1 MQLRDWTL
9 NHPMSENSGM
19 QDFLSASQRSSLKSA
34 HRMERDR
41 KIGDRM
47 KVVLLADQG
56 ESFAEIAR
64 FLFIDEQTARRH
76 LKDYFDNDK
85 TGGSSGGSEGK
96 LTQEQADRL
105 RAILVT
111 CDVPTAQTA
120 VEKAKSLLGITFSL
134 SGMTDWLK
142 RNRFSF
148 KKSEPTPAKADSQA
162 QAKFIDKYRDL
173 KNDLPEGEVILF
185 LDAAHPTMATKLGY
199 GWSTKG
205 ERKIVAT
212 TAGKTR
218 VNVIGTLNAQTL
230 KLVTTYPATVNSET
244 LAEHFTRLRRSYPQT
259 RFSTLNIILDQGSY
273 CVSKA
278 TQIEAARLDIKLW
291 HLPPYSPNLNLI
303 ERAWKVMNEQVRDNV
318 YFPDEKVFI
327 SAIKDFFL
335 NRWSKLSKSLKTRFA
350 DNFQVIQKPAF

>member
-1 MQLRDWTL
+1 M
-9 NHPMSENSGM
+9 NHPKSENPRM
-19 QDFLSASQRSSLKSA
+19 QAFLSAGQRSSLKSA

-56 ESFAEIAR
+56 ESFAQIAK

-85 TGGSSGGSEGK
+85 TGGSSGGSQGK

-105 RAILVT
+105 RAILAT

-120 VEKAKSLLGITFSL
+120 VEKAKDLLGIKFSL

-148 KKSEPTPAKADSQA
+148 KKSEPAPAKADSQA
-162 QAKFIDKYRDL
+162 QAEFIDKYRDL

-185 LDAAHPTMATKLGY
+185 LDATHPTMATKLGY
-199 GWSTKG
+199 GWSIKG
-205 ERKIVAT
+205 KRKTVAT
-212 TAGKTR
+212 TPGRTR
-218 VNVIGTLNAQTL
+218 INVIGTLNAQTL

-244 LAEHFTRLRRSYPQT
+244 LAEHFARLRRSYPQT

-278 TQIEAARLDIKLW
+278 TQTEAARLGLKLW

-318 YFPDEKVFI
+318 YFPDAGVFA

-335 NRWSKLSKSLKTRFA
+335 NRWSQLSKSLANRFA

>member
-1 MQLRDWTL
+1 
-9 NHPMSENSGM
+9 M
-19 QDFLSASQRSSLKSA
+19 QDFLTSGERSSLKSA
-34 HRMERDR
+34 HSIERDR

-47 KVVLLADQG
+47 KVVLLCDQG
-56 ESFAEIAR
+56 ESLAEIAK

-85 TGGSSGGSEGK
+85 LGGSSGGSEGK
-96 LTQEQADRL
+96 LTQEQAARL
-105 RAILVT
+105 STILAT

-120 VEKAKSLLGITFSL
+120 VEKVKGLFGIKFSI

-148 KKSEPTPAKADSQA
+148 KKSEPAPAKADPQA
-162 QAKFIDKYRDL
+162 QAEFIDKYRDL
-173 KNDLPEGEVILF
+173 KDDLPEGEVVLF

-199 GWSTKG
+199 GWSIKG

-218 VNVIGTLNAQTL
+218 INVIGTLNAQTL
-230 KLVTTYPATVNSET
+230 KLVTTFPETVNSET
-244 LAEHFTRLRRSYPQT
+244 LAEHFTRLRRSYPRT

-278 TQIEAARLDIKLW
+278 TQIEAARLGIKLW

-318 YFPDEKVFI
+318 YFPDQKTFTA
-327 SAIKDFFL
+327 AIKNFFQCD
-335 NRWSKLSKSLKTRFA
+335 WHKLSRSLFSRFA
-350 DNFQVIQKPAF
+350 DNFQIIQKPAF

>member
-1 MQLRDWTL
+1 
-9 NHPMSENSGM
+9 
-19 QDFLSASQRSSLKSA
+19 
-34 HRMERDR
+34 MERDR

-244 LAEHFTRLRRSYPQT
+244 LAEHFVRLRRSYPQT

-350 DNFQVIQKPAF
+350 DNFQVIQNPAF

>member
-1 MQLRDWTL
+1 MQ
-9 NHPMSENSGM
+9 N
-19 QDFLSASQRSSLKSA
+19 FLSAGQRPSLKSA

-41 KIGDRM
+41 KMGDRM

-56 ESFAEIAR
+56 ESFTEIAK

-85 TGGSSGGSEGK
+85 TGGSSGGSDGK
-96 LTQEQADRL
+96 LTQEQVTRL
-105 RAILVT
+105 RAILAT
-111 CDVPTAQTA
+111 CDVPTAKTA
-120 VEKAKSLLGITFSL
+120 VQKVKGLFGIQFSI

-148 KKSEPTPAKADSQA
+148 KKSEPAPAKADPLA
-162 QAKFIDKYRDL
+162 QAEFIDEYRAL
-173 KNDLPEGEVILF
+173 KDDLPEGEVILF

-199 GWSTKG
+199 GWSIKG

-230 KLVTTYPATVNSET
+230 KLVTTFPATVNSET
-244 LAEHFTRLRRSYPQT
+244 LAEHFVRLRQSYPRTQ
-259 RFSTLNIILDQGSY
+259 FPTLNIILDQGSY

-278 TQIEAARLDIKLW
+278 TQIEADRLGFKLR

-318 YFPDEKVFI
+318 YFPDEEVFI
-327 SAIKDFFL
+327 STIKDFFL
-335 NRWSKLSKSLKTRFA
+335 NRWNKLAKSLTTRFA

>member
-1 MQLRDWTL
+1 
-9 NHPMSENSGM
+9 M
-19 QDFLSASQRSSLKSA
+19 QDFLSASQRSSLKTA

-56 ESFAEIAR
+56 ESFVEISK

-96 LTQEQADRL
+96 LTQEQATRL
-105 RAILVT
+105 RAILAT

-120 VEKAKSLLGITFSL
+120 VEKVKGLFSIKFSI
-134 SGMTDWLK
+134 SGMTDWLN

-148 KKSEPTPAKADSQA
+148 KKSEPAPAKADPLAQA
-162 QAKFIDKYRDL
+162 QFIDTYRSL
-173 KNDLPEGEVILF
+173 KDDLPEGEVVLF

-199 GWSTKG
+199 GWSIKG

-212 TAGKTR
+212 TAGKKR
-218 VNVIGTLNAQTL
+218 INVIGTL
-230 KLVTTYPATVNSET
+230 KLVTTFPETVNSET
-244 LAEHFTRLRRSYPQT
+244 LAEHFVRLRRSYPRT
-259 RFSTLNIILDQGSY
+259 RFSTLHIILDQGSY

-278 TQIEAARLDIKLW
+278 TRIVAARMGIKLR

-318 YFPDEKVFI
+318 YFPDEKVFT
-327 SAIKDFFL
+327 STIKDFFL
-335 NRWSKLSKSLKTRFA
+335 NRWSKLSKSLTTRFA

>member
-1 MQLRDWTL
+1 
-9 NHPMSENSGM
+9 MSENSGM

-96 LTQEQADRL
+96 LTPEQAARL

-148 KKSEPTPAKADSQA
+148 KKSEPAPAKADSQA

-244 LAEHFTRLRRSYPQT
+244 LAEHFVRLRRSYPQT

-318 YFPDEKVFI
+318 YFPDEKVFTA
-327 SAIKDFFL
+327 AIKDFFL
-335 NRWSKLSKSLKTRFA
+335 NRWSKLSKSLKNRFA
-350 DNFQVIQKPAF
+350 DNFQVIQNPAF

>member
-1 MQLRDWTL
+1 MNR
-9 NHPMSENSGM
+9 PKSENLGM
-19 QDFLSASQRSSLKSA
+19 QNFLTASQRSSLKSA

-56 ESFAEIAR
+56 ESFSEIAK

-85 TGGSSGGSEGK
+85 MGGSSGGSEGK
-96 LTQEQADRL
+96 LTQEQVARL
-105 RAILVT
+105 RAVLAA
-111 CDVPTAQTA
+111 CDVPTAKTA
-120 VEKAKSLLGITFSL
+120 VQKVKGIFGIEFSR

-148 KKSEPTPAKADSQA
+148 KKSEPAPAKADPLA
-162 QAKFIDKYRDL
+162 QAEFIDQYRSL
-173 KNDLPEGEVILF
+173 KDGLPEGEVVLF

-199 GWSTKG
+199 GWSIKG

-230 KLVTTYPATVNSET
+230 KLVTTFPATVNSET
-244 LAEHFTRLRRSYPQT
+244 LAEHFVRLRRSYPRTQ
-259 RFSTLNIILDQGSY
+259 FPTLHIILDQGSY

-278 TQIEAARLDIKLW
+278 TQIEADRLGIKLR

-318 YFPDEKVFI
+318 YFPDEKVFA
-327 SAIKDFFL
+327 STIKDFFL
-335 NRWSKLSKSLKTRFA
+335 HRWSKLAKSLTTRFA
-350 DNFQVIQKPAF
+350 DNFQIIQKPAF

>member
-1 MQLRDWTL
+1 
-9 NHPMSENSGM
+9 
-19 QDFLSASQRSSLKSA
+19 
-34 HRMERDR
+34 MERDR

-47 KVVLLADQG
+47 KVVMLADQG

-148 KKSEPTPAKADSQA
+148 KKSEPAPAKADSQA

-230 KLVTTYPATVNSET
+230 KLVTT
-244 LAEHFTRLRRSYPQT
+244 
-259 RFSTLNIILDQGSY
+259 
-273 CVSKA
+273 
-278 TQIEAARLDIKLW
+278 
-291 HLPPYSPNLNLI
+291 
-303 ERAWKVMNEQVRDNV
+303 
-318 YFPDEKVFI
+318 
-327 SAIKDFFL
+327 
-335 NRWSKLSKSLKTRFA
+335 
-350 DNFQVIQKPAF
+350 

>member
-1 MQLRDWTL
+1 
-9 NHPMSENSGM
+9 
-19 QDFLSASQRSSLKSA
+19 
-34 HRMERDR
+34 
-41 KIGDRM
+41 
-47 KVVLLADQG
+47 
-56 ESFAEIAR
+56 
-64 FLFIDEQTARRH
+64 
-76 LKDYFDNDK
+76 
-85 TGGSSGGSEGK
+85 
-96 LTQEQADRL
+96 
-105 RAILVT
+105 
-111 CDVPTAQTA
+111 
-120 VEKAKSLLGITFSL
+120 
-134 SGMTDWLK
+134 
-142 RNRFSF
+142 
-148 KKSEPTPAKADSQA
+148 
-162 QAKFIDKYRDL
+162 
-173 KNDLPEGEVILF
+173 
-185 LDAAHPTMATKLGY
+185 MATKLGY

-350 DNFQVIQKPAF
+350 DNFQVIQNPAF

>member
-1 MQLRDWTL
+1 M
-9 NHPMSENSGM
+9 NPHKSENWWV
-19 QDFLSASQRSSLKSA
+19 QNFLNSSQRSFLKSA

-56 ESFAEIAR
+56 ESFAEIAK

-85 TGGSSGGSEGK
+85 TGGSSGGSQGK
-96 LTQEQADRL
+96 LTQEQSSRL
-105 RAILVT
+105 LAILAT
-111 CDVPTAQTA
+111 CDVPTTKTA
-120 VEKAKSLLGITFSL
+120 AEKVKSLFGIKFSR

-148 KKSEPTPAKADSQA
+148 KKSQPAPAKADLQA
-162 QAKFIDKYRDL
+162 QAEFIDKYRDL
-173 KNDLPEGEVILF
+173 KDALPEGEVLLF

-205 ERKIVAT
+205 ERKVVAT

-218 VNVIGTLNAQTL
+218 INVIGTLNAQTL
-230 KLVTTYPATVNSET
+230 KLVATFPATVNSET
-244 LAEHFTRLRRSYPQT
+244 LAEHFARLRRSYPRH

-318 YFPDEKVFI
+318 YFPDEKVFT
-327 SAIKDFFL
+327 STIKDFFL
-335 NRWSKLSKSLKTRFA
+335 NRWSKLSKSLTTRFA
-350 DNFQVIQKPAF
+350 DNFQIIQKPAF

>member
-148 KKSEPTPAKADSQA
+148 KKSEPAPAKADSQA

-244 LAEHFTRLRRSYPQT
+244 LAEHFVRLRRSYPQT

-318 YFPDEKVFI
+318 YFPDEKVFT
-327 SAIKDFFL
+327 ATIKDFFL

-350 DNFQVIQKPAF
+350 DNFQVIQNPAF